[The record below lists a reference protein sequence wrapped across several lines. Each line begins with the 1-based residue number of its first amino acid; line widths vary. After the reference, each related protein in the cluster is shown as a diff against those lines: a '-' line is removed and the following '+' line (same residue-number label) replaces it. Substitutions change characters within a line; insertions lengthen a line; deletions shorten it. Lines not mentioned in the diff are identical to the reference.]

1 MSHNKRT
8 NRISL
13 HDPKSQTSRNV
24 IHKKARKKKTRDGRT
39 RIKKQIGV
47 FKQLVSRSHHRRL
60 LFMSALVTAARG
72 SLITVISRI
81 FPSEERHP
89 HISCYDNEHRYLV
102 KEIMK
107 TTLCNKV
114 KSILVFSL
122 ANYIS
127 IETHQFTI
135 FISNLPLK
143 IKFPHFII
151 HRLSS

>member
-1 MSHNKRT
+1 MSHNKRTT

-107 TTLCNKV
+107 TTLCV
-114 KSILVFSL
+114 
-122 ANYIS
+122 
-127 IETHQFTI
+127 T
-135 FISNLPLK
+135 
-143 IKFPHFII
+143 
-151 HRLSS
+151 R